1 MKKKLL
7 STLLCAAMAVSMLAG
22 CGGSD
27 SNAAADN
34 STASD
39 ATETTASADNQA
51 SGEDVTIE
59 FWTIDLKAAFGDFF
73 NDMIAQYESENPGV
87 TVNWTDV
94 SLWRYPVQ
102 TCHFRSRRSSAG
114 RCKLKHTVYFN
125 ISRTGSIS

>member
-39 ATETTASADNQA
+39 ATETLQ
-51 SGEDVTIE
+51 VRTIRHQE
-59 FWTIDLKAAFGDFF
+59 K
-73 NDMIAQYESENPGV
+73 M
-87 TVNWTDV
+87 
-94 SLWRYPVQ
+94 
-102 TCHFRSRRSSAG
+102 
-114 RCKLKHTVYFN
+114 
-125 ISRTGSIS
+125 

>member
-39 ATETTASADNQA
+39 ATETTASADKHA
-51 SGEDVTIE
+51 TEPLGSGKNEDQEKI
-59 FWTIDLKAAFGDFF
+59 L
-73 NDMIAQYESENPGV
+73 Q
-87 TVNWTDV
+87 
-94 SLWRYPVQ
+94 L
-102 TCHFRSRRSSAG
+102 
-114 RCKLKHTVYFN
+114 
-125 ISRTGSIS
+125 GSGQSI

>member
-34 STASD
+34 STAC
-39 ATETTASADNQA
+39 ADNQA

-94 SLWRYPVQ
+94 PYGDIQS
-102 TCHFRSRRSSAG
+102 
-114 RCKLKHTVYFN
+114 
-125 ISRTGSIS
+125 

>member
-39 ATETTASADNQA
+39 ATVTCFCMLCFYDTTL
-51 SGEDVTIE
+51 V
-59 FWTIDLKAAFGDFF
+59 
-73 NDMIAQYESENPGV
+73 SEWLV
-87 TVNWTDV
+87 I
-94 SLWRYPVQ
+94 Y
-102 TCHFRSRRSSAG
+102 
-114 RCKLKHTVYFN
+114 
-125 ISRTGSIS
+125 GS

>member
-39 ATETTASADNQA
+39 ATERLLQ
-51 SGEDVTIE
+51 VRTIRHQE
-59 FWTIDLKAAFGDFF
+59 K
-73 NDMIAQYESENPGV
+73 M
-87 TVNWTDV
+87 
-94 SLWRYPVQ
+94 
-102 TCHFRSRRSSAG
+102 
-114 RCKLKHTVYFN
+114 
-125 ISRTGSIS
+125 

>member
-94 SLWRYPVQ
+94 PYGDIQSKLVTSVAGGAAPFSEYPY
-102 TCHFRSRRSSAG
+102 T
-114 RCKLKHTVYFN
+114 K
-125 ISRTGSIS
+125 